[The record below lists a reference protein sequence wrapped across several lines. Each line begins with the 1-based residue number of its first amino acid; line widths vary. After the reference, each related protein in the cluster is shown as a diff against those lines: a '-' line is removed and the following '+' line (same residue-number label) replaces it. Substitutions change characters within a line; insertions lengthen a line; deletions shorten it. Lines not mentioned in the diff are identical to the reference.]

1 LSANSVV
8 ATRKISAMVLSGSL
22 VLGVLVLREAEVVEV
37 VI

>member
-1 LSANSVV
+1 
-8 ATRKISAMVLSGSL
+8 MVLSGSL